1 MKNKLII
8 YELNELPR
16 KLLNYY
22 VKLKPYSNLSK
33 FKKYG
38 CNLNTFTTDNGELH
52 PWSTWPTFY
61 RGVDNSMH
69 KINFLNQAREFDK
82 KYPPIWEILL
92 KQVYRINI

>member
-8 YELNELPR
+8 YELNEFPR

-33 FKKYG
+33 LKKYG
-38 CNLNTFTTDNGELH
+38 SVLNTFTTDKGELH

-61 RGVDNSMH
+61 RGVDNTIH
-69 KINFLNQAREFDK
+69 KITFNQEREFDK

-92 KQVYRINI
+92 KIN